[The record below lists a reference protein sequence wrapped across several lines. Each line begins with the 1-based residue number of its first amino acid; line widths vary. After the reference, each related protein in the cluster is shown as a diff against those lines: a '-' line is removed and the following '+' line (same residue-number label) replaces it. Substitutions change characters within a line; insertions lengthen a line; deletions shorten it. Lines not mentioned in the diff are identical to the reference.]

1 MESSASEFYG
11 RPFAKRKNGGYGR
24 VEPNAELINIK
35 RESKTARKLFRIS
48 GLSCFQGSEL
58 RHESLRRLQKSKPR
72 SFVGG
77 ATSTPIESI
86 FRSVCPNLDNV
97 PLLLSVAH

>member
-1 MESSASEFYG
+1 VSRIAVDVKSSHGEFG
-11 RPFAKRKNGGYGR
+11 FRVLWAAFCKEKRMVDAGR

-48 GLSCFQGSEL
+48 GPSCFQGAEL

-72 SFVGG
+72 RGTESHLSECL
-77 ATSTPIESI
+77 STWT
-86 FRSVCPNLDNV
+86 
-97 PLLLSVAH
+97 AYT